1 MFVVVIVVGC
11 KGYQV
16 FDVFV
21 ELVWLVVGVVLFWV
35 VDSVWLC
42 YGF

>member
-1 MFVVVIVVGC
+1 M
-11 KGYQV
+11 